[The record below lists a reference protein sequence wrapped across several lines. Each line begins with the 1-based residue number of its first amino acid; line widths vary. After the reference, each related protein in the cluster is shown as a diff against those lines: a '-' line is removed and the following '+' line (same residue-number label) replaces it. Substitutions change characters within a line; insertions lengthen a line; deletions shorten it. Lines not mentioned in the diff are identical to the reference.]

1 MDGATLAYRSG
12 DRVADLRIGAAC
24 YGAIEMAKGR
34 QKMVDGR
41 EQSRGTGGCSPSSTS
56 IGRTGPTGRRPRVKG
71 RFVRFLIPLL
81 LVAFGLPLTVHAVGD
96 ASRNPQPTAS
106 NNYNDVQDL
115 LRLHRS
121 GTGIR
126 PNIASGSDTIS
137 GRVTDAST
145 GAGISGVTVYLSDV
159 PSPCNNSISA
169 GPCAPAMQ
177 TTTTDSTGAYSFTG
191 IGNGSYN
198 LAASRLTAGSTM
210 YPQTAPG
217 VVPTTN
223 SNQQGVSLNL
233 TVSGNTTANFVLRPF
248 AAPGSRTAPSGHAKN
263 LIVVDFDETYA
274 KSWFGD
280 SNLTSL
286 STNVNSFA
294 NGGVNNTNGFATYG
308 WSPVDHYSIAT
319 GQYPYW
325 RFWDPWPNNLCNWAT
340 SGNGGADCG
349 IDTNKFYC
357 SGSCVPEAWGQM
369 SMFDVAK
376 AYGMSTAVIGGS
388 DYPTGHINN
397 ANVDSIQLGANSQ
410 CPSAG
415 SSCQWETEAENW
427 ISGTGGPNSN
437 GFLLYMPVTPAEG
450 STPESAS
457 PDASGSAYQTAQQR
471 DDQVFGDFRSW
482 LSSNGYLANTDV
494 VLVADEAENDH
505 TSYDN
510 FYGTNTTK
518 NVPVVFGGPDYPAG
532 QHPTNL
538 IHLDDVAATSLG
550 GLCLPAPAGDR
561 GTVQTS
567 YLKAPC
573 ASGGPTATPP
583 PAATTT
589 PAPVATTT
597 PVPAATNTPA
607 PGATATNTPAPGA
620 TATNTPA
627 SGANCTSDN
636 VCLTSF
642 TASASSAPVNTN
654 VTLTAN
660 TSADVGPTPYYILI
674 VDETGTILTSCSSG
688 ASCSTT
694 VTSAVAA
701 THQYTAYLSGSSTS
715 NSANARSS
723 TVSVSWTSSS
733 ASPTP
738 TKPSLPTATP
748 TKPSLPTATNTPA
761 PAATNTPT
769 NTPAPA
775 PTNTPRPAPTN
786 TPAPT
791 GNIVVNPGFES
802 GPGVGWSESSSG
814 GYEVIDT
821 YRPHAGSYSA
831 DECNY
836 NNCTDYVQQQ
846 VTVPSNASLRYWW
859 YMTTSE
865 SSTTTA
871 YDYLR
876 VQVYSTSGTLLGTLR
891 TWSNTSARN
900 AWSQDT
906 LSLAAYAGQTVVLR
920 FTTTT
925 DYTMPTNFFI
935 DDVSVP

>member
-1 MDGATLAYRSG
+1 MDMAPSCGVFCDDKG
-12 DRVADLRIGAAC
+12 MVQMADN
-24 YGAIEMAKGR
+24 
-34 QKMVDGR
+34 R
-41 EQSRGTGGCSPSSTS
+41 EQSRGNDAQPPSSSPTDTS
-56 IGRTGPTGRRPRVKG
+56 GRGAGRTDSMGRRPRLSRPRVKG
-71 RFVRFLIPLL
+71 RLARFLIPLL
-81 LVAFGLPLTVHAVGD
+81 LVAIGLPLTAHAVGD
-96 ASRNPQPTAS
+96 ASRDPHPTAS

-115 LRLHRS
+115 LRLHKS
-121 GTGIR
+121 GTRIR

-145 GAGISGVTVYLSDV
+145 RAGISGVTVYLSDV

-169 GPCAPAMQ
+169 GACASAMR
-177 TTTTDSTGAYSFTG
+177 TTTTDSAGAYSFTG

-217 VVPTTN
+217 VAPTSN
-223 SNQQGVSLNL
+223 SNQQGVTLNL
-233 TVSGNTTANFVLRPF
+233 TVSGNTTANFSLQPF
-248 AAPGSRTAPSGHAKN
+248 AAPGSRATPSGHARN

-280 SNLTSL
+280 SNLSSL
-286 STNVNSFA
+286 STNVNTFA

-325 RFWDPWPNNLCNWAT
+325 RLWDPWPSNLCNWAT

-450 STPESAS
+450 STPESTS

-471 DDQVFGDFRSW
+471 DDQVFGDFRGW
-482 LSSNGYLANTDV
+482 LNSNGYLANTDV

-510 FYGTNTTK
+510 FYGTNSTK
-518 NVPVVFGGPDYPAG
+518 NVPIVFGGPDYPTG

-550 GLCLPAPAGDR
+550 GLCLPVPAGDR

-583 PAATTT
+583 PASTNTPVSAATNT
-589 PAPVATTT
+589 PVSAATNT

-607 PGATATNTPAPGA
+607 PGATATSTPSAGA
-620 TATNTPA
+620 T
-627 SGANCTSDN
+627 CTSDN

-642 TASASSAPVNTN
+642 TASASSVPVNTN
-654 VTLTAN
+654 VTLTAA
-660 TSADVGPTPYYILI
+660 TSTDVGPTPYYILI
-674 VDETGTILTSCSSG
+674 VDQTGTIVTSCSSG
-688 ASCSTT
+688 TSCSTT

-701 THQYTAYLSGSSTS
+701 SRQYTAYLSASSTS
-715 NSANARSS
+715 NSANAHSG
-723 TVSVSWTSSS
+723 TVSVSWTSAS
-733 ASPTP
+733 ASSTATKPSAPTATA
-738 TKPSLPTATP
+738 TKPSLPTA
-748 TKPSLPTATNTPA
+748 
-761 PAATNTPT
+761 T

-814 GYEVIDT
+814 SYEVIDT
-821 YRPHAGSYSA
+821 YRPRTGSYSA

-836 NNCTDYVQQQ
+836 NNCTDDVQQQ

-859 YMTTSE
+859 YMTSSE
-865 SSTTTA
+865 GSTTA

-876 VQVYSTSGTLLGTLR
+876 VRVYSTSGTLLGTPR

-906 LSLAAYAGQTVVLR
+906 LSLAAYAGQTVALR

-925 DYTMPTNFFI
+925 DYTQPTNFFI

>member
-1 MDGATLAYRSG
+1 MSNSRETSG
-12 DRVADLRIGAAC
+12 SG
-24 YGAIEMAKGR
+24 GR
-34 QKMVDGR
+34 
-41 EQSRGTGGCSPSSTS
+41 RGSA
-56 IGRTGPTGRRPRVKG
+56 GRRPRATQRLARV
-71 RFVRFLIPLL
+71 FIPLIL
-81 LVAFGLPLTVHAVGD
+81 IALALPVSVHAVID
-96 ASRNPQPTAS
+96 ARSTPHPTLS
-106 NNYNDVQDL
+106 NNFNDVQDL
-115 LRLHRS
+115 SRLH
-121 GTGIR
+121 GHAAGAR
-126 PNIASGSDTIS
+126 PRIASGSDTIS
-137 GRVTDAST
+137 GRVVDAST
-145 GAGISGVTVYLSDV
+145 GAGVANSTVYLSDV

-169 GPCAPAMQ
+169 GACAPAMQ
-177 TTTTDSTGAYSFTG
+177 TTTTDSAGAYSFTG

-198 LAASRLTAGSTM
+198 LAASRLTAGGTM

-217 VVPTTN
+217 VVPTSN

-233 TVSGNTTANFVLRPF
+233 TVSGNTTANFSLRPF
-248 AAPGSRTAPSGHAKN
+248 AAPGSRTTPSGHARN

-274 KSWFGD
+274 KSWFSD
-280 SNLTSL
+280 SNLSGL
-286 STNVNSFA
+286 STNVNGFA
-294 NGGVNNTNGFATYG
+294 NGGVNNLNGFATYG

-325 RFWDPWPNNLCNWAT
+325 RLWDPWPGNLCNWAT

-427 ISGTGGPNSN
+427 ISGTGGPNAN

-450 STPESAS
+450 STPESTS
-457 PDASGSAYQTAQQR
+457 PDASGSSYQTAQQR
-471 DDQVFGDFRSW
+471 DDAVFGDFHGW

-510 FYGTNTTK
+510 FYGTNSTK
-518 NVPVVFGGPDYPAG
+518 NVPIVFGGPDYPSG
-532 QHPTNL
+532 QKPTNL

-561 GTVQTS
+561 GVVQTS
-567 YLKAPC
+567 YLKATC

-583 PAATTT
+583 PVATNTPVPAATN
-589 PAPVATTT
+589 T

-607 PGATATNTPAPGA
+607 PGATNTPVPAATNTP
-620 TATNTPA
+620 T
-627 SGANCTSDN
+627 SGGNCTSDN
-636 VCLTSF
+636 VCLTGL
-642 TASASSAPVNTN
+642 TASASTAPVNTN

-660 TSADVGPTPYYILI
+660 TNTDVGPTPYYILI
-674 VDETGTILTSCSSG
+674 VDETGNILTSCASG
-688 ASCSTT
+688 ATCSAT
-694 VTSAVAA
+694 VTSATAA
-701 THQYTAYLSGSSTS
+701 THQYTAYLSGSASS
-715 NSANARSS
+715 NSAAARSN
-723 TVSVSWTSSS
+723 TVSVSWTSG
-733 ASPTP
+733 SPTATP

-748 TKPSLPTATNTPA
+748 TKPALPTATNTPR

-775 PTNTPRPAPTN
+775 ATNTPVSS
-786 TPAPT
+786 

-802 GPGVGWSESSSG
+802 GPGVGWTESSSG

-821 YRPHAGSYSA
+821 VRPHAGSYSA

-836 NNCTDYVQQQ
+836 NSCTEYVQQQ
-846 VTVPSNASLRYWW
+846 LTVPSNASLRYYW
-859 YMTTSE
+859 YMTSQE
-865 SSTTTA
+865 GSTTA
-871 YDYLR
+871 YDYLK

-891 TWSNTSARN
+891 TWSNTSARG

-906 LSLAAYAGQTVVLR
+906 LSLASYAGQTVVLR

-925 DYTMPTNFFI
+925 DYAMPTNFFV

>member
-1 MDGATLAYRSG
+1 M
-12 DRVADLRIGAAC
+12 I
-24 YGAIEMAKGR
+24 
-34 QKMVDGR
+34 DGR
-41 EQSRGTGGCSPSSTS
+41 EQSPGGDAHAPSTSSDTSGGGVRRGT
-56 IGRTGPTGRRPRVKG
+56 TGQRPRARNRLARV
-71 RFVRFLIPLL
+71 FIPLIL
-81 LVAFGLPLTVHAVGD
+81 IALALPVSVHAVID
-96 ASRNPQPTAS
+96 ARSTPHPTLS
-106 NNYNDVQDL
+106 NNFNDVQDL
-115 LRLHRS
+115 SRLRGHAA
-121 GTGIR
+121 GAR
-126 PNIASGSDTIS
+126 PRIASGSDTIS
-137 GRVTDAST
+137 GRVLDAST
-145 GAGISGVTVYLSDV
+145 GAGVANSTVYLSDV

-177 TTTTDSTGAYSFTG
+177 TTTTDGNGAYTFTG

-198 LAASRLTAGSTM
+198 LAASRLTAGGTM

-217 VVPTTN
+217 IVPTSN

-233 TVSGNTTANFVLRPF
+233 TVSGNTTANFSLRPF
-248 AAPGSRTAPSGHAKN
+248 AAPGSRATPSGHARN

-274 KSWFGD
+274 KSWFSD
-280 SNLTSL
+280 SNLSSL
-286 STNVNSFA
+286 STNVNGFA
-294 NGGVNNTNGFATYG
+294 NGGVNNVNGFATYG

-325 RFWDPWPNNLCNWAT
+325 RFWDPWPGNLCNWAT

-397 ANVDSIQLGANSQ
+397 ANVDSIQLGSNSQ

-427 ISGTGGPNSN
+427 INGTGGPNAN

-450 STPESAS
+450 STPESSS
-457 PDASGSAYQTAQQR
+457 PDASGSSYQSAQQR
-471 DDQVFGDFRSW
+471 DDQVFGDFRGW

-510 FYGTNTTK
+510 FYGTNSTK
-518 NVPVVFGGPDYPAG
+518 NVPIVFGGPDYPSG
-532 QHPTNL
+532 QKPTNL

-550 GLCLPAPAGDR
+550 GLCLPPPAGDR
-561 GTVQTS
+561 GVVQTS
-567 YLKAPC
+567 YLKATC
-573 ASGGPTATPP
+573 ASGGPTATPV
-583 PAATTT
+583 PAATNT
-589 PAPVATTT
+589 PVPAATNT

-607 PGATATNTPAPGA
+607 PGATNTPIPAATNTP
-620 TATNTPA
+620 T
-627 SGANCTSDN
+627 SGGNCTSDN
-636 VCLTSF
+636 VCLTGL
-642 TASASSAPVNTN
+642 TASASTAPVNTN

-660 TSADVGPTPYYILI
+660 TNTDVGPTPYYILI
-674 VDETGTILTSCSSG
+674 VDETGAILTSCSSG
-688 ASCSTT
+688 ATCSTT

-701 THQYTAYLSGSSTS
+701 THQYTAYLSGSASS
-715 NSANARSS
+715 NSAAARSN
-723 TVSVSWTSSS
+723 TVSVSWTSG
-733 ASPTP
+733 SPTATP
-738 TKPSLPTATP
+738 TKPALPTATP
-748 TKPSLPTATNTPA
+748 TKPALPTATNTPR

-775 PTNTPRPAPTN
+775 ATNTPRPAPTN
-786 TPAPT
+786 TPVSG

-821 YRPHAGSYSA
+821 YQPHTGSYSA

-846 VTVPSNASLRYWW
+846 LTVPSNASLRYWW
-859 YMTTSE
+859 YMTSQE
-865 SSTTTA
+865 PTTTA
-871 YDYLR
+871 YDYLK
-876 VQVYSTSGTLLGTLR
+876 VQVYSTGGSLLGTLR
-891 TWSNTSARN
+891 TWSNTSTRST
-900 AWSQDT
+900 WSQDT
-906 LSLAAYAGQTVVLR
+906 LSLSAYAGQTVVLR

-925 DYTMPTNFFI
+925 DYTMPTNFFV

>member
-1 MDGATLAYRSG
+1 M
-12 DRVADLRIGAAC
+12 I
-24 YGAIEMAKGR
+24 
-34 QKMVDGR
+34 DGR
-41 EQSRGTGGCSPSSTS
+41 EQSPGGDAHAPSTSSDTSGGGVRRGT
-56 IGRTGPTGRRPRVKG
+56 TGQRPRARNRLARV
-71 RFVRFLIPLL
+71 FIPLIL
-81 LVAFGLPLTVHAVGD
+81 IALALPVSVHAVID
-96 ASRNPQPTAS
+96 ARSTPHPTLS
-106 NNYNDVQDL
+106 NNFNDVQDL
-115 LRLHRS
+115 SRLHGH
-121 GTGIR
+121 GTGVR
-126 PNIASGSDTIS
+126 PRIASGSDTIS
-137 GRVTDAST
+137 GRVVDAST
-145 GAGISGVTVYLSDV
+145 GASVANSTVYLSDV

-169 GPCAPAMQ
+169 GACAPAMQ
-177 TTTTDSTGAYSFTG
+177 TTTTDSNGAYSFTG

-217 VVPTTN
+217 VVPTSN

-233 TVSGNTTANFVLRPF
+233 SVSGNTTANFSLRPF
-248 AAPGSRTAPSGHAKN
+248 AAPGSRATPSGHARN

-274 KSWFGD
+274 KSWFSD
-280 SNLTSL
+280 SNLSSL

-294 NGGVNNTNGFATYG
+294 NGGVNNVNGFATYG

-325 RFWDPWPNNLCNWAT
+325 RFWDPWPGNLCNWAT

-397 ANVDSIQLGANSQ
+397 ANVDSIQLGSNSQ

-427 ISGTGGPNSN
+427 ISGTGGPNAN

-450 STPESAS
+450 FTPESSS
-457 PDASGSAYQTAQQR
+457 PDASGSSYQSAQQR
-471 DDQVFGDFRSW
+471 DDQVFGDFRGW

-510 FYGTNTTK
+510 FYGTNSTK
-518 NVPVVFGGPDYPAG
+518 NVPIVFGGPDYPSG
-532 QHPTNL
+532 QKPTNL

-561 GTVQTS
+561 GVVQTS
-567 YLKAPC
+567 YLKATC
-573 ASGGPTATPP
+573 ASGGPTATPV
-583 PAATTT
+583 PAATNT
-589 PAPVATTT
+589 PVPAATNT

-607 PGATATNTPAPGA
+607 PGATNTPVPAATNTP
-620 TATNTPA
+620 T
-627 SGANCTSDN
+627 SGGNCTSDN
-636 VCLTSF
+636 VCLTGL
-642 TASASSAPVNTN
+642 TASASTAPVNTN

-660 TSADVGPTPYYILI
+660 TNTDVGPTPYYILI
-674 VDETGTILTSCSSG
+674 VDETGAILTSCSSG
-688 ASCSTT
+688 ATCSTT

-701 THQYTAYLSGSSTS
+701 THQYTAYLSGSASS
-715 NSANARSS
+715 NSAAARSN
-723 TVSVSWTSSS
+723 TVSVSWTSG
-733 ASPTP
+733 SPTATP

-748 TKPSLPTATNTPA
+748 TKPALPTATNTPR

-775 PTNTPRPAPTN
+775 ATNTPRPAPTN
-786 TPAPT
+786 TPVSG

-821 YRPHAGSYSA
+821 YQPHTGSYSA

-846 VTVPSNASLRYWW
+846 LTVPSNASLRYWW
-859 YMTTSE
+859 YMTSQE
-865 SSTTTA
+865 PTTTA
-871 YDYLR
+871 YDYLK
-876 VQVYSTSGTLLGTLR
+876 VQVYSTGGSLLGTLR
-891 TWSNTSARN
+891 TWSNTSTRST
-900 AWSQDT
+900 WSQDT
-906 LSLAAYAGQTVVLR
+906 LSLSAYAGQTVVLR

-925 DYTMPTNFFI
+925 DYTMPTNFFV

>member
-1 MDGATLAYRSG
+1 MADGFEQVAGGETRPQSTDQRSTLAEFTRPARARSP
-12 DRVADLRIGAAC
+12 RAKTRLMRIL
-24 YGAIEMAKGR
+24 
-34 QKMVDGR
+34 V
-41 EQSRGTGGCSPSSTS
+41 P
-56 IGRTGPTGRRPRVKG
+56 VL
-71 RFVRFLIPLL
+71 LIALT
-81 LVAFGLPLTVHAVGD
+81 LPLTVYAVSD
-96 ASRNPQPTAS
+96 ARRNPQPTAS

-121 GTGIR
+121 GSGIR
-126 PNIASGSDTIS
+126 PNIASGSDTVS
-137 GRVTDAST
+137 GHVTDAST
-145 GAGISGVTVYLSDV
+145 GAAISGATVYLSDV

-169 GPCAPAMQ
+169 GACAPAMQ
-177 TTTTDSTGAYSFTG
+177 TTTTNSSGAYSFTG

-217 VVPTTN
+217 VVPTGN
-223 SNQQGVSLNL
+223 SNQQGVTLNL
-233 TVSGNTTANFVLRPF
+233 SVSGNTTANFVLQPF
-248 AAPGSRTAPSGHAKN
+248 ASPGSRTAPSGHAKN

-280 SNLTSL
+280 ANLSSF
-286 STNVNSFA
+286 STNVNNFA

-325 RFWDPWPNNLCNWAT
+325 RLWDPWPNNLCNWAT

-427 ISGTGGPNSN
+427 ISGTGGPNAN

-450 STPESAS
+450 STPESTS

-482 LSSNGYLANTDV
+482 LSSNGYAANTDV

-518 NVPVVFGGPDYPAG
+518 NVPVVFGGPDYPSG

-561 GTVQTS
+561 GTVQTA

-583 PAATTT
+583 PAATNTPVPPATNT
-589 PAPVATTT
+589 PAPGVTATKTNT

-607 PGATATNTPAPGA
+607 A
-620 TATNTPA
+620 
-627 SGANCTSDN
+627 GANCTSDN

-642 TASASSAPVNTN
+642 TASASSVPVNTN

-660 TSADVGPTPYYILI
+660 TSTDVGPTPYYILI
-674 VDETGTILTSCSSG
+674 VDETGAILTSCSSG
-688 ASCSTT
+688 TSCTAT
-694 VTSAVAA
+694 VTSSTAA
-701 THQYTAYLSGSSTS
+701 THRYTAYLSGSATS
-715 NSANARSS
+715 NSNNAHSG
-723 TVSVSWTSSS
+723 TVAVSWTSAS
-733 ASPTP
+733 ATATP
-738 TKPSLPTATP
+738 TKPALPTATP
-748 TKPSLPTATNTPA
+748 TKPALPTATNTPA
-761 PAATNTPT
+761 PVATNT
-769 NTPAPA
+769 

-786 TPAPT
+786 TPGPV

-821 YRPHAGSYSA
+821 YRPHTGSYSA

-859 YMTTSE
+859 YMTSSE
-865 SSTTTA
+865 GSTTA
-871 YDYLR
+871 YDYFK
-876 VQVYSTSGTLLGTLR
+876 VQVYNTSGTLLGTLR
-891 TWSNTSARN
+891 TWSNISARGV
-900 AWSQDT
+900 WSQDT
-906 LSLAAYAGQTVVLR
+906 LSLAAYAGQTVNLR

-925 DYTMPTNFFI
+925 DYTQPTNFFV